1 MSNKNAYLRFLK
13 LRLLNNSSYFGNVN
27 LVVFG
32 DFFIEYFRQSTERF
46 KIVNILLFLNSLFKA

>member
-1 MSNKNAYLRFLK
+1 MSNENAYLRFLK

-32 DFFIEYFRQSTERF
+32 DFLIEYCRQSTERF